1 MAYSTAARATW
12 VCAVGRMPMTAIT
25 VMIMMTA
32 VAMRMFGQ
40 VLVALA
46 PKDGQHRRGQ
56 DHRAGDA
63 PDQVSG
69 DHQPAGEEPQV
80 GVDGPADPLERGA
93 AVGVP
98 QVQPPVGNWR

>member
-1 MAYSTAARATW
+1 
-12 VCAVGRMPMTAIT
+12 MTAIT

-98 QVQPPVGNWR
+98 QVQPPVGIGDDQHAVRYNTMVCALP